1 MTRTRLIA
9 LSALTALASVTGL
22 AACGSQDDSGHA
34 NGAAKVVTTTNVWG
48 SVATAVAGG
57 HADVKSLLTS
67 DVDDPHSYEATPA
80 DAAAIADASLVVIN
94 GGGYDHWA
102 DDVLK
107 NHKNVTTVDAY
118 SLLPHSAPGEAN
130 EHVFYNMAVA
140 KAVAA
145 KIADDLAKSDS
156 ANADAYRANAAEFG
170 KKTDAIAATEHA
182 IGQKHPG
189 AAVVSTEPVAH
200 YLLAAA
206 GVVDSTPHGFA
217 AAAEEGH
224 DPAPADVAAVLDLIN
239 GHKVDALVVNK
250 QTETAVTK
258 QLQDAARKSTL
269 PIVEVTE
276 TLPAG
281 QDFLTWQRQ
290 TAEALAHQ
298 LDSAA
303 APGR

>member
-1 MTRTRLIA
+1 MCRLRALQQRLGQSVVVDNKGGASGSIGSVSARLLAMAFDEVYIAGRTLSKLEA
-9 LSALTALASVTGL
+9 LR
-22 AACGSQDDSGHA
+22 DSILEETPD
-34 NGAAKVVTTTNVWG
+34 AKVVATTNVWG

-57 HADVKSLLTS
+57 HADVKAIL
-67 DVDDPHSYEATPA
+67 DNDAADPHSFEASPA
-80 DAAAIADASLVVIN
+80 DAAAIADAALVVIN

-140 KAVAA
+140 KAVAT
-145 KIADDLAKSDS
+145 KIADDLAKSDT

-170 KKTDAIAATEHA
+170 KKADTIAATERA

-200 YLLAAA
+200 YLLSAS

-217 AAAEEGH
+217 AAAEE
-224 DPAPADVAAVLDLIN
+224 VAGA
-239 GHKVDALVVNK
+239 
-250 QTETAVTK
+250 
-258 QLQDAARKSTL
+258 
-269 PIVEVTE
+269 
-276 TLPAG
+276 AG
-281 QDFLTWQRQ
+281 QRPVA
-290 TAEALAHQ
+290 TAIRVVA
-298 LDSAA
+298 
-303 APGR
+303 RR

>member
-9 LSALTALASVTGL
+9 LSTLTALTV
-22 AACGSQDDSGHA
+22 AACGSQGQSDHSTGTS
-34 NGAAKVVTTTNVWG
+34 KVVATTNVWA
-48 SVATAVAGG
+48 SVATAVTGG
-57 HADVKSLLTS
+57 HADVKAIISN
-67 DVDDPHSYEATPA
+67 DAADPHSFEASPA
-80 DAAAIADASLVVIN
+80 DAAAIADAALVVIN

-140 KAVAA
+140 KAVAT
-145 KIADDLAKSDS
+145 KVADDLAKSDP
-156 ANADAYRANAAEFG
+156 ANADAYRTNAAEFG
-170 KKTDAIAATEHA
+170 KKADAIAATEHA

-200 YLLAAA
+200 YLLSAA
-206 GVVDSTPHGFA
+206 GVVDLTPHGFA

-224 DPAPADVAAVLDLIN
+224 DPAPADVAAVLDLIS
-239 GHKVDALVVNK
+239 GHKIDALVVNK
-250 QTETAVTK
+250 QTETAVTT
-258 QLQDAARKSTL
+258 QLQDAARKAAV

-298 LDSAA
+298 LDTASA
-303 APGR
+303 PSR

>member
-1 MTRTRLIA
+1 MTRTRLITLA
-9 LSALTALASVTGL
+9 AITAFTV
-22 AACGSQDDSGHA
+22 AACGSQNDSGHA
-34 NGAAKVVTTTNVWG
+34 SASPKVVATTNVWG
-48 SVATAVAGG
+48 SVATAVSGG
-57 HADVKSLLTS
+57 HADVKSILTNAAA
-67 DVDDPHSYEATPA
+67 DPHSYEASPA
-80 DAAAIADASLVVIN
+80 DAAAISDATLVVIN

-102 DDVLK
+102 DDVLA

-118 SLLPHSAPGEAN
+118 SLLPHSAAGEAN

-145 KIADDLAKSDS
+145 KIADDLAGSDP
-156 ANADAYRANAAEFG
+156 AHADAYRANAAEFG
-170 KKTDAIAATEHA
+170 KQTDSIAATERA

-206 GVVDSTPHGFA
+206 GVTDSTPHGFA
-217 AAAEEGH
+217 AAAEDGH
-224 DPAPADVAAVLDLIN
+224 DPAPADLAAMLDLIN

-258 QLQDAARKSTL
+258 QLQDAANKAAL

-276 TLPAG
+276 TLPDG

-290 TAEALAHQ
+290 AAEALAHQ
-298 LDSAA
+298 LDTASVAA
-303 APGR
+303 R

>member
-1 MTRTRLIA
+1 MTRTSLIA
-9 LSALTALASVTGL
+9 LSALTALTI
-22 AACGSQDDSGHA
+22 AACGSQGDSA
-34 NGAAKVVTTTNVWG
+34 RSAKVVATTNVWG

-57 HADVKSLLTS
+57 HADVKAILTN
-67 DVDDPHSYEATPA
+67 DAADPHSFEASPA
-80 DAAAIADASLVVIN
+80 DAAAIADATLVVIN

-118 SLLPHSAPGEAN
+118 SLLPHSAAGEAN

-140 KAVAA
+140 KAVAT
-145 KIADDLAKSDS
+145 KIADDLAGSDP
-156 ANADAYRANAAEFG
+156 AHADAYRANAAEFG
-170 KKTDAIAATEHA
+170 KKTDEIAATEHA

-189 AAVVSTEPVAH
+189 SAVVSTEPVAH
-200 YLLAAA
+200 YLLSAA
-206 GVVDSTPHGFA
+206 GVVDRTPHGFA

-239 GHKVDALVVNK
+239 GHQVDALVVNK

-258 QLQDAARKSTL
+258 QLQDAARKAAL

-298 LDSAA
+298 LDTAA
-303 APGR
+303 VAAR

>member
-9 LSALTALASVTGL
+9 LSALTALTV
-22 AACGSQDDSGHA
+22 AACGSQGDSGHA
-34 NGAAKVVTTTNVWG
+34 NGAAKVVATTNVWG

-57 HADVKSLLTS
+57 HANVKSILTNAAA
-67 DVDDPHSYEATPA
+67 DPHSYEATPS
-80 DAAAIADASLVVIN
+80 DAAAIADANLVVIN

-118 SLLPHSAPGEAN
+118 SQLPHSAPGEAN

-145 KIADDLAKSDS
+145 KIADDLAGTDP
-156 ANADAYRANAAEFG
+156 AHADAYRANAAEFG
-170 KKTDAIAATEHA
+170 KQTDAIAATEHT
-182 IGQKHPG
+182 ISQKHPG
-189 AAVVSTEPVAH
+189 AAVVATEPVAH

-206 GVVDSTPHGFA
+206 GVTDSTPHGFA

-224 DPAPADVAAVLDLIN
+224 DPAPADVAAMLDLIN
-239 GHKVDALVVNK
+239 GHKVEALVVNK

-258 QLQDAARKSTL
+258 QLQDAATKAAL

-276 TLPAG
+276 TLPDG

>member
-1 MTRTRLIA
+1 MSRTRLIT
-9 LSALTALASVTGL
+9 LSALTALTV
-22 AACGSQDDSGHA
+22 AACGSQSDSGHA
-34 NGAAKVVTTTNVWG
+34 NGAAKVVATTNVWG

-57 HADVKSLLTS
+57 HADVKAIL
-67 DVDDPHSYEATPA
+67 DNDAADPHSFEASPA
-80 DAAAIADASLVVIN
+80 DAAAIADAALVVIN

-140 KAVAA
+140 KAVAT
-145 KIADDLAKSDS
+145 KIADDLAKSDT

-170 KKTDAIAATEHA
+170 KKADTIAATERA

-200 YLLAAA
+200 YLLSAS

-224 DPAPADVAAVLDLIN
+224 DPAPADVAAMLDLIN
-239 GHKVDALVVNK
+239 GHQVDALVVNK

-258 QLQDAARKSTL
+258 QLQDAARKASV

-281 QDFLTWQRQ
+281 LDFLTWQRQ

-298 LDSAA
+298 LDTAA
-303 APGR
+303 AAAR

>member
-1 MTRTRLIA
+1 MTRTSLIA
-9 LSALTALASVTGL
+9 LSALTALTI
-22 AACGSQDDSGHA
+22 AACGSQGDSA
-34 NGAAKVVTTTNVWG
+34 RSAKVVATTNVWG

-57 HADVKSLLTS
+57 HADVKAILTN
-67 DVDDPHSYEATPA
+67 DAADPHSFEASPA
-80 DAAAIADASLVVIN
+80 DAAAIADATLVVIN

-118 SLLPHSAPGEAN
+118 SLLPHSAAGEAN

-140 KAVAA
+140 KAVAT
-145 KIADDLAKSDS
+145 KIADDLAGSDP
-156 ANADAYRANAAEFG
+156 AHADAYRANAAEFG
-170 KKTDAIAATEHA
+170 KKTDEIAATEHA

-189 AAVVSTEPVAH
+189 SAVVSTEPVAH
-200 YLLAAA
+200 YLLSAS
-206 GVVDSTPHGFA
+206 GVVDRTPHGFA

-239 GHKVDALVVNK
+239 GHQVDALVVNK

-258 QLQDAARKSTL
+258 QLQDAARKAAL

-298 LDSAA
+298 LDTAA
-303 APGR
+303 VAAR

>member
-1 MTRTRLIA
+1 MTRTSLIA
-9 LSALTALASVTGL
+9 LSALTALTI
-22 AACGSQDDSGHA
+22 AACGSQGDSA
-34 NGAAKVVTTTNVWG
+34 RSAKVVATTNVWG

-57 HADVKSLLTS
+57 HADVKAILTS

-80 DAAAIADASLVVIN
+80 DAAAIADAALVVIN

-118 SLLPHSAPGEAN
+118 SLLPHSAAGEAN

-140 KAVAA
+140 KAVAT
-145 KIADDLAKSDS
+145 KIADDLAGSDP
-156 ANADAYRANAAEFG
+156 AHADAYRANAAEFG
-170 KKTDAIAATEHA
+170 KKTDEIAATEHA

-189 AAVVSTEPVAH
+189 SAVVSTEPVAH
-200 YLLAAA
+200 YLLSAA
-206 GVVDSTPHGFA
+206 GVVDRTPHGFA

-239 GHKVDALVVNK
+239 GHQVDALVVNK

-258 QLQDAARKSTL
+258 QLQDAARKAAL

-298 LDSAA
+298 LDTAPVAA
-303 APGR
+303 R

>member
-1 MTRTRLIA
+1 MTRTSLIA
-9 LSALTALASVTGL
+9 LSALTALTI
-22 AACGSQDDSGHA
+22 AACGSQGDSA
-34 NGAAKVVTTTNVWG
+34 RSAKVVATTNVWG

-57 HADVKSLLTS
+57 HADVKAILTN
-67 DVDDPHSYEATPA
+67 DAADPHSFEASPA
-80 DAAAIADASLVVIN
+80 DAAAIADATLVVIN

-118 SLLPHSAPGEAN
+118 SLLPHSAAGEAN

-140 KAVAA
+140 KAVAT
-145 KIADDLAKSDS
+145 KIADDLAGSDP
-156 ANADAYRANAAEFG
+156 AHADAYRANAAEFG
-170 KKTDAIAATEHA
+170 KKTDEIAATEHA

-189 AAVVSTEPVAH
+189 SAVVSTEPVAH
-200 YLLAAA
+200 YLLSAA
-206 GVVDSTPHGFA
+206 GVVDRTPHGFA

-239 GHKVDALVVNK
+239 GHQVDALVVNK

-258 QLQDAARKSTL
+258 QLQDAARKAAL

-298 LDSAA
+298 LDTAPVAA
-303 APGR
+303 R

>member
-1 MTRTRLIA
+1 MTRTSLIA
-9 LSALTALASVTGL
+9 LSALTALTI
-22 AACGSQDDSGHA
+22 AACGSQGDSA
-34 NGAAKVVTTTNVWG
+34 RSAKVVATTNVWG
-48 SVATAVAGG
+48 SIATAVAGG
-57 HADVKSLLTS
+57 HADVKAILTN
-67 DVDDPHSYEATPA
+67 DAADPHSFEASPA
-80 DAAAIADASLVVIN
+80 DAAAIADATLVVIN

-118 SLLPHSAPGEAN
+118 SLLPHSAAGEAN

-140 KAVAA
+140 KAVAT
-145 KIADDLAKSDS
+145 KIADDLAGSDP
-156 ANADAYRANAAEFG
+156 AHADAYRANAAEFG
-170 KKTDAIAATEHA
+170 KKTDEIAATEHA

-189 AAVVSTEPVAH
+189 SAVVSTEPVAH
-200 YLLAAA
+200 YLLSAA
-206 GVVDSTPHGFA
+206 GVVDRTPHGFA

-239 GHKVDALVVNK
+239 GHQVDALVVNK

-258 QLQDAARKSTL
+258 QLQDAARKAAL

-298 LDSAA
+298 LDTAPVAA
-303 APGR
+303 R

>member
-1 MTRTRLIA
+1 MTRTSLIA
-9 LSALTALASVTGL
+9 LSALTALTI
-22 AACGSQDDSGHA
+22 AACGQGDTSHSTGSPR
-34 NGAAKVVTTTNVWG
+34 VVATTNVWG

-57 HADVKSLLTS
+57 HADVKAILTN
-67 DVDDPHSYEATPA
+67 DAADPHSFEASPA
-80 DAAAIADASLVVIN
+80 DAAAIADATLVVIN

-107 NHKNVTTVDAY
+107 DHKNVTTVDAY
-118 SLLPHSAPGEAN
+118 SLLPHSAAGEAN

-140 KAVAA
+140 KAAA
-145 KIADDLAKSDS
+145 TKIADDLAGSDP
-156 ANADAYRANAAEFG
+156 AHADAYRSNAAEFG
-170 KKTDAIAATEHA
+170 KKTDEIAATEHA

-200 YLLAAA
+200 YLLSAS
-206 GVVDSTPHGFA
+206 GVIDRTPHGFA

-239 GHKVDALVVNK
+239 GHQVDALVVNK

-258 QLQDAARKSTL
+258 QLQDAARKAAL

-298 LDSAA
+298 LDTAA
-303 APGR
+303 VAAR

>member
-1 MTRTRLIA
+1 MTRTSLIA
-9 LSALTALASVTGL
+9 LSALTALTI
-22 AACGSQDDSGHA
+22 AACGSQGDSAGS
-34 NGAAKVVTTTNVWG
+34 AKVVATTNVWG

-57 HADVKSLLTS
+57 HADVKAILTN
-67 DVDDPHSYEATPA
+67 DAADPHSFEASPA
-80 DAAAIADASLVVIN
+80 DAAAIADATLVVIN

-118 SLLPHSAPGEAN
+118 SLLPHSAAGEAN

-145 KIADDLAKSDS
+145 KIADDLAGSDP
-156 ANADAYRANAAEFG
+156 AHADAYRANAAEFG

-200 YLLAAA
+200 YLLSAS
-206 GVVDSTPHGFA
+206 GVVDRTPHGFA

-239 GHKVDALVVNK
+239 GHQIDALVVNK

-258 QLQDAARKSTL
+258 QLQDAARKAAL

-298 LDSAA
+298 LDAASA
-303 APGR
+303 PTR

>member
-1 MTRTRLIA
+1 MTRTSLIA
-9 LSALTALASVTGL
+9 LSALTALTI
-22 AACGSQDDSGHA
+22 AACGSQGDSA
-34 NGAAKVVTTTNVWG
+34 RSAKVVATTNVWG

-57 HADVKSLLTS
+57 HADVKAILTN
-67 DVDDPHSYEATPA
+67 DAADPHSFEASPA
-80 DAAAIADASLVVIN
+80 DAAAIADATLVVIN

-118 SLLPHSAPGEAN
+118 SLLPHSAAGEAN

-145 KIADDLAKSDS
+145 KIADDLAGSDP
-156 ANADAYRANAAEFG
+156 AHADAYRANAAEFG
-170 KKTDAIAATEHA
+170 KKTDEIAATEHA

-189 AAVVSTEPVAH
+189 SAVVSTEPVAH
-200 YLLAAA
+200 YLLSAA
-206 GVVDSTPHGFA
+206 GVVDRTPHGFA

-239 GHKVDALVVNK
+239 GHQVDALVVNK

-258 QLQDAARKSTL
+258 QLQDAARKAAL

-298 LDSAA
+298 LDTAA
-303 APGR
+303 VAAR

>member
-1 MTRTRLIA
+1 MTRTSLIA
-9 LSALTALASVTGL
+9 LSALTALTI
-22 AACGSQDDSGHA
+22 AACGSQGDSA
-34 NGAAKVVTTTNVWG
+34 RSAKVVATTNVWG
-48 SVATAVAGG
+48 SIATAVAGG
-57 HADVKSLLTS
+57 HADVKAILTN
-67 DVDDPHSYEATPA
+67 DAADPHSFEASPA
-80 DAAAIADASLVVIN
+80 DAAAIADATLVVIN

-118 SLLPHSAPGEAN
+118 SLLPHSAAGEAN

-145 KIADDLAKSDS
+145 KIADDLAGSDP
-156 ANADAYRANAAEFG
+156 AHADAYRANAAEFG
-170 KKTDAIAATEHA
+170 KKTDEIAATEHA

-189 AAVVSTEPVAH
+189 SAVVSTEPVAH
-200 YLLAAA
+200 YLLSAA
-206 GVVDSTPHGFA
+206 GVVDRTPHGFA

-239 GHKVDALVVNK
+239 GHQVDALVVNK

-258 QLQDAARKSTL
+258 QLQDAARKAAL

-298 LDSAA
+298 LDTAPVAA
-303 APGR
+303 R

>member
-1 MTRTRLIA
+1 MTRTSLIA
-9 LSALTALASVTGL
+9 LSALTALTI
-22 AACGSQDDSGHA
+22 AACGSQGDSA
-34 NGAAKVVTTTNVWG
+34 RSAKVVATTNVWG

-57 HADVKSLLTS
+57 HADVKAILTN
-67 DVDDPHSYEATPA
+67 DAADPHSFEASPA
-80 DAAAIADASLVVIN
+80 DAAAIADATLVVIN

-118 SLLPHSAPGEAN
+118 SLLPHSAAGEAN

-140 KAVAA
+140 KAVAT
-145 KIADDLAKSDS
+145 KIADDLAGSDP
-156 ANADAYRANAAEFG
+156 AHADAYRANAAEFG
-170 KKTDAIAATEHA
+170 KKTDEIAATEHA

-189 AAVVSTEPVAH
+189 SAVVSTEPVAH
-200 YLLAAA
+200 YLLSAA
-206 GVVDSTPHGFA
+206 GVVDRTPHGFA

-239 GHKVDALVVNK
+239 GHQVDALVVNK

-258 QLQDAARKSTL
+258 QLQDAARKAAL

-290 TAEALAHQ
+290 TAEAL
-298 LDSAA
+298 
-303 APGR
+303 

>member
-1 MTRTRLIA
+1 MTRTRLVA
-9 LSALTALASVTGL
+9 LSALTALTIAG
-22 AACGSQDDSGHA
+22 CGSQGDSAHQ
-34 NGAAKVVTTTNVWG
+34 AKVVATTNVWG

-57 HADVKSLLTS
+57 HADVKSILTNAAA
-67 DVDDPHSYEATPA
+67 DPHSYEASPA
-80 DAAAIADASLVVIN
+80 DAAAIADATLVVIN

-118 SLLPHSAPGEAN
+118 SLLPHSAAGEAN

-145 KIADDLAKSDS
+145 KIADDLAGSDP
-156 ANADAYRANAAEFG
+156 AHADAYRANAAEFG
-170 KKTDAIAATEHA
+170 KQTDAIAATEHG

-189 AAVVSTEPVAH
+189 AAVVATEPVAH

-206 GVVDSTPHGFA
+206 GVTDSTPHGFA
-217 AAAEEGH
+217 AAAEDGH
-224 DPAPADVAAVLDLIN
+224 DPAPADVAAMLDLIN
-239 GHKVDALVVNK
+239 GHKMDALVVNK

-258 QLQDAARKSTL
+258 QLQDAANKAAL

-276 TLPAG
+276 TLPDG

-298 LDSAA
+298 LDA
-303 APGR
+303 APVAAR

>member
-1 MTRTRLIA
+1 MTRTSLIA
-9 LSALTALASVTGL
+9 LSALTALTV
-22 AACGSQDDSGHA
+22 AACGSGGDTGHST
-34 NGAAKVVTTTNVWG
+34 GTAKVVATTNVWG

-57 HADVKSLLTS
+57 HADVKAILTS

-80 DAAAIADASLVVIN
+80 DAAAIADAALVVIN

-107 NHKNVTTVDAY
+107 SHKNVTTVDAY
-118 SLLPHSAPGEAN
+118 SMLPHSAAGEAN

-145 KIADDLAKSDS
+145 KIADDLAASDP
-156 ANADAYRANAAEFG
+156 AHADAYRANAADFG

-200 YLLAAA
+200 YLLSAS
-206 GVVDSTPHGFA
+206 GVVDRTPHGFA

-224 DPAPADVAAVLDLIN
+224 DPAPVDVAAVLDLIN
-239 GHKVDALVVNK
+239 GHQVDALVVNK

-258 QLQDAARKSTL
+258 QLQDAARKASL

-290 TAEALAHQ
+290 SAEALAHQ
-298 LDSAA
+298 LDTAA
-303 APGR
+303 APAR

>member
-9 LSALTALASVTGL
+9 LSALTALTIAG
-22 AACGSQDDSGHA
+22 CGSQGDSA
-34 NGAAKVVTTTNVWG
+34 RQAKVVATTNVWG

-57 HADVKSLLTS
+57 HADVKSILTNAAA
-67 DVDDPHSYEATPA
+67 DPHSYEASPA
-80 DAAAIADASLVVIN
+80 DAAAIADATLVVIN

-118 SLLPHSAPGEAN
+118 SLLPHSAAGEAN
-130 EHVFYNMAVA
+130 EHVFYNMTVA

-145 KIADDLAKSDS
+145 KIADDLAGADP
-156 ANADAYRANAAEFG
+156 AHADAYRANAAEFG
-170 KKTDAIAATEHA
+170 KQTDAIAATEHA

-189 AAVVSTEPVAH
+189 ATVVATEPVAH

-206 GVVDSTPHGFA
+206 GVTDSTPHGFA
-217 AAAEEGH
+217 AAAEDGH
-224 DPAPADVAAVLDLIN
+224 DPAPADVAAMLDLIN

-258 QLQDAARKSTL
+258 QLQDAATKAAL

-276 TLPAG
+276 TLPDG

-298 LDSAA
+298 LDA
-303 APGR
+303 APVAAR

>member
-9 LSALTALASVTGL
+9 LSALTALTV
-22 AACGSQDDSGHA
+22 AACGSHDDTGHA
-34 NGAAKVVTTTNVWG
+34 NGAAKVVTSTNVWG

-80 DAAAIADASLVVIN
+80 DAAAIADAALVVIN

-140 KAVAA
+140 KAVAG
-145 KIADDLAKSDS
+145 KIADDLASSDP
-156 ANADAYRANAAEFG
+156 AHADAYRANAAEFG
-170 KKTDAIAATEHA
+170 KKADAIAATEHA
-182 IGQKHPG
+182 IGQQHPG

-224 DPAPADVAAVLDLIN
+224 DPAPADVAAVLDMIN

-258 QLQDAARKSTL
+258 QLQDAARKASV
-269 PIVEVTE
+269 PILEVTE

-281 QDFLTWQRQ
+281 QDFLTWQQQ
-290 TAEALAHQ
+290 TAAALAHQ
-298 LDSAA
+298 LDTAA
-303 APGR
+303 APTR

>member
-1 MTRTRLIA
+1 MTRTSLIA
-9 LSALTALASVTGL
+9 LSALTALTI
-22 AACGSQDDSGHA
+22 AACGSQGDSA
-34 NGAAKVVTTTNVWG
+34 RSAKVVATTNVWG

-57 HADVKSLLTS
+57 HADVKAILTN
-67 DVDDPHSYEATPA
+67 DAADPHSFEASPA
-80 DAAAIADASLVVIN
+80 DAAAIADATLVVIN

-118 SLLPHSAPGEAN
+118 SLLPHSAAGEAN

-145 KIADDLAKSDS
+145 KIADDLAGSDP
-156 ANADAYRANAAEFG
+156 AHADAYRANAAEFG
-170 KKTDAIAATEHA
+170 KKTDEIAATEHA

-189 AAVVSTEPVAH
+189 SAVVSTEPVAH
-200 YLLAAA
+200 YLLSAA
-206 GVVDSTPHGFA
+206 GVVDRTPHGFA

-239 GHKVDALVVNK
+239 GHQVDALVVNK

-258 QLQDAARKSTL
+258 QLQDAARKAAL

-298 LDSAA
+298 LDTAPVAA
-303 APGR
+303 R

>member
-9 LSALTALASVTGL
+9 LSALTALTIAG
-22 AACGSQDDSGHA
+22 CGSEGDSGHQ
-34 NGAAKVVTTTNVWG
+34 AKVVATTNVWG

-57 HADVKSLLTS
+57 HADVTSILTNAAA
-67 DVDDPHSYEATPA
+67 DPHSYEATPA
-80 DAAAIADASLVVIN
+80 DAAAIADATLVVIN

-145 KIADDLAKSDS
+145 KIADDLAGADP
-156 ANADAYRANAAEFG
+156 AHADAYRANAAEFG
-170 KKTDAIAATEHA
+170 KQTDAIAATEHA

-189 AAVVSTEPVAH
+189 AAVVATEPVAH

-206 GVVDSTPHGFA
+206 GVNDSTPHGFA
-217 AAAEEGH
+217 AAAEDGH
-224 DPAPADVAAVLDLIN
+224 DPAPADVAAMLDLIN

-258 QLQDAARKSTL
+258 QLQDAANKAAL

-276 TLPAG
+276 TLPDG

-298 LDSAA
+298 LDTAPVAA
-303 APGR
+303 R

>member
-9 LSALTALASVTGL
+9 LSALTALTV
-22 AACGSQDDSGHA
+22 AACGSHDDTGHA
-34 NGAAKVVTTTNVWG
+34 NGAAKVVTSTNVWG

-80 DAAAIADASLVVIN
+80 DAAAIADAALVVIN

-140 KAVAA
+140 KAVAG
-145 KIADDLAKSDS
+145 KIADDLASSDP
-156 ANADAYRANAAEFG
+156 AHADAYRANAAEFG
-170 KKTDAIAATEHA
+170 KKADAIAATEHA
-182 IGQKHPG
+182 IGQQHPG

-258 QLQDAARKSTL
+258 QLQDAARKASV
-269 PIVEVTE
+269 PILEVTE

-281 QDFLTWQRQ
+281 QDFLTWQQQ
-290 TAEALAHQ
+290 TAAALAHQ
-298 LDSAA
+298 LDTAA
-303 APGR
+303 APTR

>member
-1 MTRTRLIA
+1 MTRTSLIA
-9 LSALTALASVTGL
+9 LSALTALTI
-22 AACGSQDDSGHA
+22 AACGSQGDSA
-34 NGAAKVVTTTNVWG
+34 RSAKVVATTNVWG

-57 HADVKSLLTS
+57 HADVKAILTS
-67 DVDDPHSYEATPA
+67 DAADPHSYEATPA
-80 DAAAIADASLVVIN
+80 DAAAIADAALVVIN

-118 SLLPHSAPGEAN
+118 SLLPHSAAGEAN

-145 KIADDLAKSDS
+145 KIADDLAGSDP
-156 ANADAYRANAAEFG
+156 AHADAYRANAAEFG
-170 KKTDAIAATEHA
+170 KKTDEIAATEHA

-189 AAVVSTEPVAH
+189 SAVVSTEPVAH
-200 YLLAAA
+200 YLLSAA
-206 GVVDSTPHGFA
+206 GVVDRTPHGFA

-239 GHKVDALVVNK
+239 GHQVDALVVNK

-258 QLQDAARKSTL
+258 QLQDAARKAAL

-298 LDSAA
+298 LDTAA
-303 APGR
+303 VAAR

>member
-1 MTRTRLIA
+1 MTRTSLIA
-9 LSALTALASVTGL
+9 LSALTALTI
-22 AACGSQDDSGHA
+22 AACGSQGDSA
-34 NGAAKVVTTTNVWG
+34 RSAKVVATTNVWG
-48 SVATAVAGG
+48 SIATAVAGG
-57 HADVKSLLTS
+57 HADVKAILTN
-67 DVDDPHSYEATPA
+67 DAADPHSFEASPA
-80 DAAAIADASLVVIN
+80 DAAAIADATLVVIN

-118 SLLPHSAPGEAN
+118 SLLPHSAAGEAN

-145 KIADDLAKSDS
+145 KIADDLAGSDP
-156 ANADAYRANAAEFG
+156 AHADAYRANAAEFG
-170 KKTDAIAATEHA
+170 KKTDEIAATEHA

-189 AAVVSTEPVAH
+189 SAVVSTEPVAH
-200 YLLAAA
+200 YLLSAA
-206 GVVDSTPHGFA
+206 GVVDRTPHGFA

-239 GHKVDALVVNK
+239 GHQVDALVVNK

-258 QLQDAARKSTL
+258 QLQDAARKAAL

-298 LDSAA
+298 LDTAA
-303 APGR
+303 VAAR

>member
-1 MTRTRLIA
+1 MTRTSLIA
-9 LSALTALASVTGL
+9 LSALTALTI
-22 AACGSQDDSGHA
+22 AACGSQGDSA
-34 NGAAKVVTTTNVWG
+34 RSAKVVATTNVWG

-57 HADVKSLLTS
+57 HADVKAILTN
-67 DVDDPHSYEATPA
+67 DAADPHSFEASPA
-80 DAAAIADASLVVIN
+80 DAAAIADATLVVIN

-107 NHKNVTTVDAY
+107 NHNNVTTVDAY
-118 SLLPHSAPGEAN
+118 SLLPHSAAGEAN

-145 KIADDLAKSDS
+145 KIADDLAGSDP
-156 ANADAYRANAAEFG
+156 AHADAYRANAAEFG
-170 KKTDAIAATEHA
+170 KKTDEIAATEHA

-189 AAVVSTEPVAH
+189 SAVVSTEPVAH
-200 YLLAAA
+200 YLLSAA
-206 GVVDSTPHGFA
+206 GVVDRTPHGFA

-239 GHKVDALVVNK
+239 GHQVDALVVNK

-258 QLQDAARKSTL
+258 QLQDAARKAAV

-298 LDSAA
+298 LDTAA
-303 APGR
+303 VAAR

>member
-1 MTRTRLIA
+1 MTRTSLIA
-9 LSALTALASVTGL
+9 LSALTALTI
-22 AACGSQDDSGHA
+22 AACGSQGDSA
-34 NGAAKVVTTTNVWG
+34 RSAKVVATTNVWG
-48 SVATAVAGG
+48 SIATAVAGG
-57 HADVKSLLTS
+57 HADVKAILTN
-67 DVDDPHSYEATPA
+67 DAADPHSFEASPA
-80 DAAAIADASLVVIN
+80 DAAAIADATLVVIN

-118 SLLPHSAPGEAN
+118 SLLPHSAAGEAN

-140 KAVAA
+140 KAVAT
-145 KIADDLAKSDS
+145 KIADDLAGSDP
-156 ANADAYRANAAEFG
+156 AHADAYRANAAEFG
-170 KKTDAIAATEHA
+170 KKTDEIAATEHA

-189 AAVVSTEPVAH
+189 SAVVSTEPVAH
-200 YLLAAA
+200 YLLSAS
-206 GVVDSTPHGFA
+206 GVIDRTPHGFA

-239 GHKVDALVVNK
+239 GHQVDALVVNK

-258 QLQDAARKSTL
+258 QLQDAARKAAL

-298 LDSAA
+298 LDTAA
-303 APGR
+303 VAAR